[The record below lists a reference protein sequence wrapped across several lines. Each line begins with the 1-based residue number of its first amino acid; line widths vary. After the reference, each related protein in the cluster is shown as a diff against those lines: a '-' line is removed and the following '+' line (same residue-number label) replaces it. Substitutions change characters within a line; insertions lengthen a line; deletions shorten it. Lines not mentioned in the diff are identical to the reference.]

1 MTLEGDLTPDQIPDV
16 LVPLIPLGAGFYRV
30 ITTEPYPAEF
40 DRDAPMTLDEL
51 RASIRRV
58 NGRDLPI
65 GGTRWVS
72 RFTDSSRQAATLREA
87 APTLTWSA
95 GGAGA
100 VSAFFLVSHLPIVIG
115 GSPGF
120 PLLGGVQRV
129 LYSLV
134 MLVLV
139 ATARATRLA
148 VERAPIP
155 AAVPA
160 TRLIARLP
168 VT

>member
-1 MTLEGDLTPDQIPDV
+1 
-16 LVPLIPLGAGFYRV
+16 
-30 ITTEPYPAEF
+30 
-40 DRDAPMTLDEL
+40 
-51 RASIRRV
+51 
-58 NGRDLPI
+58 
-65 GGTRWVS
+65 
-72 RFTDSSRQAATLREA
+72 
-87 APTLTWSA
+87 
-95 GGAGA
+95 

-115 GSPGF
+115 GSFGF

-155 AAVPA
+155 ASLPSAVELRGA
-160 TRLIARLP
+160 T
-168 VT
+168 